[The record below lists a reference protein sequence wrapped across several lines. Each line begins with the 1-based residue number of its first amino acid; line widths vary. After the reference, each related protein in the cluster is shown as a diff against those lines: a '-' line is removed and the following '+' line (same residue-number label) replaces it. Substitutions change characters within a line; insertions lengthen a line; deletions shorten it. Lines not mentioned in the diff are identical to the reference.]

1 MKKSTLYI
9 ICILL
14 VFSLVLGA
22 CGRTVNKA
30 GEDHEIKEA
39 GKINETEAQK
49 AQDVQKEDEN
59 DITEPEPNEV
69 QEAKKDYPL
78 IIKDM
83 LGNNVK
89 IAKKPE
95 KIAVI
100 SGKLFEL
107 FYSAGGESICRV
119 ETEGGKPSCENMKS
133 LPTVGKESNPDIIE
147 ILELEPDLVIV
158 EAGSQNAIASDLKKN
173 EIIVIALETG
183 NESKDKKAV
192 KIMKEAAGID

>member
-14 VFSLVLGA
+14 IFSLVLGA
-22 CGRTVNKA
+22 CGRTVNKT
-30 GEDHEIKEA
+30 GEDHEIKETH
-39 GKINETEAQK
+39 KINETEAEK
-49 AQDVQKEDEN
+49 AQDAQNEDEK
-59 DITEPEPNEV
+59 DSTEPEPNQV

-78 IIKDM
+78 IIRDM
-83 LGNNVK
+83 LGNDVK

-95 KIAVI
+95 RIAVI
-100 SGKLFEL
+100 SGKLLEL

-119 ETEGGKPSCENMKS
+119 ETEEGKPVDEGMKS

-173 EIIVIALETG
+173 EIIVIALRSG
-183 NESKDKKAV
+183 Q
-192 KIMKEAAGID
+192 